1 MVIFLWKISQ
11 GPVKGYQ
18 VTFTTMGSRGR
29 MIIPNTVVNSSPAVV
44 RNARESSL
52 GVKGARI
59 FNLLPAG
66 LRNLDTDNV
75 DIFKDNLDAFLMPDQ
90 PTIGDRSRAAATNS
104 LLDQI
109 PMMTAVNR

>member
-1 MVIFLWKISQ
+1 
-11 GPVKGYQ
+11 
-18 VTFTTMGSRGR
+18 

-75 DIFKDNLDAFLMPDQ
+75 DIFKDNLDAFLSTVPDQ